1 VNVKAFVGALAIWG
15 IADSLWLA
23 FFPASWANWWGR
35 FITRMGAGG
44 APPRILAVWELVLS
58 LALFFMLV
66 PSRRRTSPFAK
77 IAATFGA
84 RRDEED

>member
-1 VNVKAFVGALAIWG
+1 MNVKAFVGALAIWG

-44 APPRILAVWELVLS
+44 APPRILALWEFVLS
-58 LALFFMLV
+58 VALFFLV
-66 PSRRRTSPFAK
+66 PTGRRATRVSR
-77 IAATFGA
+77 
-84 RRDEED
+84 